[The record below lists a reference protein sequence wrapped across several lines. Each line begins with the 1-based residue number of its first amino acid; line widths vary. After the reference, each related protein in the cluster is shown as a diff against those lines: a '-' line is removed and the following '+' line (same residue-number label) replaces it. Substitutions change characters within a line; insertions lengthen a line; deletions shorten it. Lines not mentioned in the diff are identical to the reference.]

1 MQSNRLR
8 RAWSVAVPVADPAL
22 QESALRVSARTAWMW
37 GAVLARL
44 RAAGGQSPAEQAAAL
59 GITESALAYFC
70 LCRLPRPDR
79 GHADLAV
86 ASALAGIGIEVLQEL
101 LRTGVDPKA
110 RATTVVGGAA

>member
-1 MQSNRLR
+1 MLSDR
-8 RAWSVAVPVADPAL
+8 RRVAWPGTAPVADPAL
-22 QESALRVSARTAWMW
+22 RESALRVSAGTAWMW
-37 GAVLARL
+37 GSVLARL

-70 LCRLPRPDR
+70 LCRLPRPGR

-86 ASALAGIGIEVLQEL
+86 ASALAGIEIEVLHEL

-110 RATTVVGGAA
+110 SATTVVGGAA